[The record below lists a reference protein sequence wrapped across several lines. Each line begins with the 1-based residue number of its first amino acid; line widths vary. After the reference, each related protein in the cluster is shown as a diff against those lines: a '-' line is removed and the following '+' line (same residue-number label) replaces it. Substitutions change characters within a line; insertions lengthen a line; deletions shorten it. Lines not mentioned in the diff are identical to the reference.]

1 MDKTIKLIVL
11 ISGDQ
16 IIGKVEED
24 NPAVTIVSDYVHIES
39 PRATH
44 MTIEGGVGFTPY
56 PLGIVQNRNVTI
68 KVPREHVTLMMEPD
82 PEFEKEYIAG
92 ISNITL

>member
-1 MDKTIKLIVL
+1 MNKTIKLIVL

-24 NPAVTIVSDYVHIES
+24 NPAVTVASDYVHIES

-44 MTIEGGVGFTPY
+44 MTMEGGIGFTPY
-56 PLGIVQNRNVTI
+56 PLGIVQNKNVTI
-68 KVPREHVTLMMEPD
+68 KVPQEHITLMIEPD